1 MVGPA
6 GVAGSRGQTG
16 DYGPLG
22 RRDFVW
28 HGLSP
33 RLAVIQ
39 GKLML
44 IITVN
49 LARKTG

>member
-16 DYGPLG
+16 NFGPFR

-33 RLAVIQ
+33 RLAAIQ
-39 GKLML
+39 EKLML
-44 IITVN
+44 IITLN
-49 LARKTG
+49 LVRKTG